1 MTWLN
6 RIALSCLL
14 LFGTAAQAA
23 DGLMIADAW
32 VREGPPTARVLA
44 GYMRLMNHSDAPITV
59 HGVESSA
66 FGRVEMHRTVVEN
79 GVARM
84 LPQET
89 LTVPPHGELVLEPGG
104 YHLML
109 IDAKA
114 PLRAGDR
121 ITLTLD
127 LGDSNYREHTLPV
140 RRGEPGMNGMD
151 HEHMDH
157 DHMHMQH

>member
-1 MTWLN
+1 MNWLT
-6 RIALSCLL
+6 RIILSLSL

-44 GYMRLMNHSDAPITV
+44 GYLRLMNHSDAPITI
-59 HGVESSA
+59 HGVESEA
-66 FGRVEMHRTVVEN
+66 FGRVEMHRTVVED

-84 LPQET
+84 LPQDS
-89 LTVPPHGELVLEPGG
+89 LTVPAHGELVLEPGG

-109 IDAKA
+109 IEART
-114 PLRAGDR
+114 PLRAGDQV
-121 ITLTLD
+121 TLTLD
-127 LGDSNYREHTLPV
+127 LGDAGHQELSLPV
-140 RRGEPGMNGMD
+140 RKGEPGMNGMD
-151 HEHMDH
+151 HGQMHH